1 MTTEEEELP
10 AVDPSAESPSD
21 PVAPATESSGDSTDK
36 STSEHIEQL
45 RAVINGNAN
54 GSAATAPDDA
64 HEAEAPEAA
73 DGADQPESEPAEA
86 TVDSSDSPVAHA
98 TEEAEESA
106 GAEGTPTE
114 LVHVNQ
120 PSEALPVLART
131 TAEAWLRVAAWGV
144 GTGLRVGAQVVR
156 AASDPSAATHLYDE
170 LTVGLRDY
178 AREFLGITELERD
191 INMMGPIGGGT
202 REHPLTGAALRAQ
215 GAELLRAAADVG
227 FDESAHPAYARIL
240 SELAPDEARVLRI
253 LATKGPQPLVDVR
266 AGNLI
271 GMGSQ
276 LITASMNMLGA
287 QAGLR
292 YREKVPVYLSN
303 MSRLGLILLS
313 DDPLEDPLAYQVLEA
328 QPDVLGMIKQTPR
341 AKSIHR
347 SVVLSPLGLDFC
359 EVCLPLDLADIPRQ
373 LNPGSA

>member
-1 MTTEEEELP
+1 MTDEP
-10 AVDPSAESPSD
+10 VDLKVVADEPVTSAADHDAGAS
-21 PVAPATESSGDSTDK
+21 ESSADMTDSA
-36 STSEHIEQL
+36 TSEHIEQL
-45 RAVINGNAN
+45 RAVIDGSAN
-54 GSAATAPDDA
+54 GSAPTAPDDA
-64 HEAEAPEAA
+64 HDATE
-73 DGADQPESEPAEA
+73 DSDDADQSGPAEA
-86 TVDSSDSPVAHA
+86 AVDPPDDSLASAPG
-98 TEEAEESA
+98 SA
-106 GAEGTPTE
+106 GGSPDADAKSE
-114 LVHVNQ
+114 LVHINQ
-120 PSEALPVLART
+120 PSEALPVLARA

-170 LTVGLRDY
+170 LTGGLRDY

-191 INMMGPIGGGT
+191 ISMMGPIGGGS

-227 FDESAHPAYARIL
+227 FDETAHPAYARIL

-253 LATKGPQPLVDVR
+253 LAADGPQPLVDIR

-292 YREKVPVYLSN
+292 FREKVPVYLSN

-347 SVVLSPLGLDFC
+347 SVLLSPLGADFC

-373 LNPGSA
+373 LNPGTSE

>member
-1 MTTEEEELP
+1 MTPDEL
-10 AVDPSAESPSD
+10 AAKTADQAADALAAE
-21 PVAPATESSGDSTDK
+21 VGDA
-36 STSEHIEQL
+36 TSEHIEQL
-45 RAVINGNAN
+45 RAAING
-54 GSAATAPDDA
+54 
-64 HEAEAPEAA
+64 AA
-73 DGADQPESEPAEA
+73 DGEADGESATGDSEAAGDAEQDEPAE
-86 TVDSSDSPVAHA
+86 
-98 TEEAEESA
+98 EA
-106 GAEGTPTE
+106 GGTQKD

-253 LATKGPQPLVDVR
+253 LATKGPQPLVDIR

-292 YREKVPVYLSN
+292 HREKVPVYLSN
-303 MSRLGLILLS
+303 MARLGLILLS

-373 LNPGSA
+373 LNPGNGE